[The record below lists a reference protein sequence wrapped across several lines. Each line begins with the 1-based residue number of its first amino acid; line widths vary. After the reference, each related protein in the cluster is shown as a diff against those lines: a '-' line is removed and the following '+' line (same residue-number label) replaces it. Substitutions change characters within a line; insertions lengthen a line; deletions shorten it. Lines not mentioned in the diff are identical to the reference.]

1 LVPPQPLTLRHRV
14 VVLVAAL
21 ALLAAKHAV
30 GAIWGYVDEQGQ
42 THVATEKLDERYEL
56 LYKGPSTADRIE
68 APSADADLD
77 AWKRTPHV
85 QRLLADP
92 RMASYDKLIA
102 QHAKAQGVDPAL
114 VKAVVAVESAFI
126 ADAVSNKGALGL
138 MQVIPQT
145 AMRYGVA
152 ADAKR
157 SVEQKLLDP
166 RINVGIGTR
175 YLRDL
180 LAMFGGDVSLALA
193 AYNAGE
199 QAGEHYERRIP
210 PYPETQEFVKLVQ
223 QFYAMYLPP
232 KPRAA
237 KAPPRIMVPPR
248 PR

>member
-1 LVPPQPLTLRHRV
+1 VCCRGKRG
-14 VVLVAAL
+14 A
-21 ALLAAKHAV
+21 
-30 GAIWGYVDEQGQ
+30 AIWERGRAGT

-68 APSADADLD
+68 APTADADLD

-92 RMASYDKLIA
+92 RVASYDKLIA

-152 ADAKR
+152 ADGKR
-157 SVEQKLLDP
+157 SVEQKLLGSAHQRRHRHALP
-166 RINVGIGTR
+166 ARP
-175 YLRDL
+175 
-180 LAMFGGDVSLALA
+180 AGDVRGDCRSRSPLTTRAS
-193 AYNAGE
+193 
-199 QAGEHYERRIP
+199 RRWSTTSGAFRCI
-210 PYPETQEFVKLVQ
+210 L
-223 QFYAMYLPP
+223 
-232 KPRAA
+232 R
-237 KAPPRIMVPPR
+237 RR
-248 PR
+248 NS

>member
-1 LVPPQPLTLRHRV
+1 LVPPQPLTLRYRTAIV
-14 VVLVAAL
+14 VASL
-21 ALLAAKHAV
+21 ACLAAANARA
-30 GAIWGYVDEQGQ
+30 AIWGYVDDQGQ
-42 THVATEKLDERYEL
+42 THVATEKLDGRYEL
-56 LYKGPSTADRIE
+56 LYKGPSTADRAE
-68 APSADADLD
+68 APATDADLE
-77 AWKRTPHV
+77 ALRRTPHV
-85 QRLLADP
+85 QRLLTNP
-92 RMASYDKLIA
+92 RVASYDKLIA

-114 VKAVVAVESAFI
+114 VKAIVAVESAFI

-199 QAGEHYERRIP
+199 QAVEHYERRIP

-223 QFYAMYLPP
+223 QFYAIYLPP
-232 KPRAA
+232 EPPAA
-237 KAPPRIMVPPR
+237 KGPVRIMVPR